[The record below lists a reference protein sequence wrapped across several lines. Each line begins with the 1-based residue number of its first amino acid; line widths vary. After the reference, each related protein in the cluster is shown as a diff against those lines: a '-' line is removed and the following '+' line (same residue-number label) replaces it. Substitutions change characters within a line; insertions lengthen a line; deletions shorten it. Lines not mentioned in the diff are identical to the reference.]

1 MLNKLFKRSILSK
14 IFFMNLFV
22 LVFILISQL
31 IFQAIYFESYYL
43 NKKEDLLQ
51 KSISEF
57 QTYLGEGKSQEEAVK
72 YIKTIKDKDNV
83 ALSYWSSDLS
93 TRVGL
98 DSYMGNRQLIVKGDD
113 DKSYKIVIRNQSV
126 KMKVTKGDYAIGK
139 EDAYGFY
146 IPDRLFVNGVEVST
160 TYDYIQQAGVLL
172 PAIET
177 IPSQKI
183 PVEDNNLVSGYVEE
197 VIKEDNS
204 YEVLSYADLYLS
216 SEEKIKILSNEV
228 YNERVNSSNSMDDL
242 MFTSQMVNGGYI
254 IAVTALAEVNEV
266 IGTMNSFYFMI
277 FIFVFIL
284 IISISF
290 IYSKAMTKPLVEMSK
305 IAQKISQCDFQY
317 KYKVTREDEIGILG
331 SSLNSISDNL
341 EKSLNDLQCSNEKL
355 KEEMKIQRYQE
366 EKRKE
371 LIANISHE
379 LKTPITIIQ
388 GTINGIKDGIYTE
401 EMYEDIIEETEKL
414 NDLVKEMLEVSK
426 LESPSFKLN
435 KEPFDLYSLILKS
448 QDKLR
453 SMIEDKKLKVVVDY
467 EDEAIVFGDEKRIS
481 QVVINL
487 FTNAIKYT
495 PQGGTIEV
503 TINCLD
509 ETDEYLFKIRNFG
522 VTLTEEEKDKVWDSF
537 YRAEKSRNKRFGG
550 TGLGLSIAK
559 RILELHG
566 SEYGVRCDANSVEFY
581 FTINKYMGY

>member
-1 MLNKLFKRSILSK
+1 
-14 IFFMNLFV
+14 MNLFV

-43 NKKEDLLQ
+43 NKKEGLLQ
-51 KSISEF
+51 KNINEF
-57 QTYLGEGKSQEEAVK
+57 QTYLGGGKSQEEAVK
-72 YIKTIKDKDNV
+72 YIKAIKDKDNV

-98 DSYMGNRQLIVKGDD
+98 DSYMGNRQLIIKGEDS
-113 DKSYKIVIRNQSV
+113 KSYKIVVRNQLV
-126 KMKVTKGDYAIGK
+126 KMKVTKGDYVQAIGK
-139 EDAYGFY
+139 EDSYGFY

-160 TYDYIQQAGVLL
+160 DYEYIQPSVLM
-172 PAIET
+172 PSAIET
-177 IPSQKI
+177 IPAQRI
-183 PVEDNNLVSGYVEE
+183 PVEENGLVSGYVEE

-242 MFTSQMVNGGYI
+242 MFTSQRVNGGYVI
-254 IAVTALAEVNEV
+254 GVTALAEVNEV
-266 IGTMNSFYFMI
+266 IGTMNSFYIMI

-284 IISISF
+284 IISISY

-317 KYKVTREDEIGILG
+317 KYKVTGEDEIGILG

-355 KEEMKIQRYQE
+355 KEEMQLQKYQE

-426 LESPSFKLN
+426 LESPNFKLN

-448 QDKLR
+448 QDKLK
-453 SMIEDKKLKVVVDY
+453 SMIEDKKLKVVVNY
-467 EDEAIVFGDEKRIS
+467 EDEAIVFGDEKRIN
-481 QVVINL
+481 QVVTNL

-495 PQGGTIEV
+495 SQGSNIDIG
-503 TINCLD
+503 INYLN

-522 VTLTEEEKDKVWDSF
+522 VTLTEEEQEKIWDSF

-550 TGLGLSIAK
+550 TGLGLSIVK

-566 SEYGVRCDANSVEFY
+566 SEYGVRSDENSVEFY
-581 FTINKYMGY
+581 FTISKCMGY

>member
-1 MLNKLFKRSILSK
+1 
-14 IFFMNLFV
+14 MNL
-22 LVFILISQL
+22 LILLFILISQL

-43 NKKEDLLQ
+43 NKKKNLLQ
-51 KSISEF
+51 KNINEF
-57 QTYLGEGKSQEEAVK
+57 QTYLKDGKSQEEAVK
-72 YIKTIKDKDNV
+72 YIKSIKDKDNV
-83 ALSYWSSDLS
+83 ALSYWSNDLS

-98 DSYMGNRQLIVKGDD
+98 DSYMGNKQLVVKGDD
-113 DKSYKIVIRNQSV
+113 GKNYRIVIRNQLV
-126 KMKVTKGDYAIGK
+126 KMKVKKGDYVQAIGNG
-139 EDAYGFY
+139 DSYGFY
-146 IPDRLFVNGVEVST
+146 IPDRLFINGVEVST
-160 TYDYIQQAGVLL
+160 EYDYTQQAILMPYAL
-172 PAIET
+172 ETTPA
-177 IPSQKI
+177 QRI
-183 PVEDNNLVSGYVEE
+183 PVEDNNLISGYVEE
-197 VIKEDNS
+197 LVKEDNS
-204 YEVLSYADLYLS
+204 YEVLSYADVYLS
-216 SEEKIKILSNEV
+216 AEEKIQILNNEV

-242 MFTSQMVNGGYI
+242 MYTSQRVSGGYI

-284 IISISF
+284 IIIISF

-317 KYKVTREDEIGILG
+317 KYRVTREDEIGILG

-341 EKSLNDLQCSNEKL
+341 EKSLNDLQLSNEKL
-355 KEEMKIQRYQE
+355 KEEMNLQRYQE

-388 GTINGIKDGIYTE
+388 GTINGIKDGIYTT
-401 EMYEDIIEETEKL
+401 EMYEDIIDETEKL

-448 QDKLR
+448 QDKLK
-453 SMIEDKKLKVVVDY
+453 SMIEDKKLRVVVNY
-467 EDEAIVFGDEKRIS
+467 EDEVIVFGDEKRIS
-481 QVVINL
+481 QVVTNL

-495 PQGGTIEV
+495 PEEGSIDIV
-503 TINCLD
+503 INYLN
-509 ETDEYLFKIRNFG
+509 ETDEYLFKIKNFG
-522 VTLTEEEKDKVWDSF
+522 VTLSEDEQRKIWDSF

-550 TGLGLSIAK
+550 TGLGLSIVK

-566 SEYGVRCDANSVEFY
+566 SEYGVRSEGNSVEFY
-581 FTINKYMGY
+581 FTLNKCMGY